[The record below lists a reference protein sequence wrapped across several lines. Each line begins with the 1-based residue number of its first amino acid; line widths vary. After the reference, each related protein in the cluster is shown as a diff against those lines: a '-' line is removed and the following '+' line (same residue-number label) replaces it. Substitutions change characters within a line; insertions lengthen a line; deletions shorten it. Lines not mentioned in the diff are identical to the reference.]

1 MPAII
6 DIKQRIKGVKNTQ
19 KITRAMKMVAA
30 AKLRRAQ
37 SDILEARPYAKKMLQ
52 ILNSIAKRVN
62 PRDHPLLRFSE
73 DKNIELVI
81 ITGDK
86 GLCGSFNT
94 NIIKSSED
102 FLEQRKE
109 SERELSLNLI
119 GRKGRNYF
127 TKRRFSIRNEFV
139 DIFRDLDYS
148 DAKKIAD
155 ILIEEYT
162 GRELDAVYLVYN
174 EFKSVLQQSVIVE
187 RLLPIADL
195 GFEDEKSEIEYI
207 FEPSGSMILEELLP
221 LHVRTQ
227 VWRALLESNAAEQAA
242 RMNAME
248 NATQNADEM
257 IEELTKT
264 MNKLR
269 QQTIT
274 RQIIEVVGG
283 ADALKG

>member
-1 MPAII
+1 
-6 DIKQRIKGVKNTQ
+6 
-19 KITRAMKMVAA
+19 MKMVAA

-37 SDILEARPYAKKMLQ
+37 SDILAARPYAKKMLQ
-52 ILNSIAKRVN
+52 MLNSLVKRVN
-62 PRDHPLLRFSE
+62 PENHPLLRLSK
-73 DKNIELVI
+73 DNNIELVI

-94 NIIKSSED
+94 NIIKRSGD
-102 FLEQRKE
+102 FLEERQE
-109 SERELSLNLI
+109 PERELYLNLI
-119 GRKGRNYF
+119 GRKGRDYF
-127 TKRRFSIRNEFV
+127 KKRRFSIRHEFV
-139 DIFRDLDYS
+139 DIFRNLRYINAS
-148 DAKKIAD
+148 EMAD

-162 GRELDAVYLVYN
+162 NRELDAIYLVYN

-187 RLLPIADL
+187 RLLPIGDL
-195 GFEDEKSEIEYI
+195 GFEDESAEVEYI
-207 FEPSGSMILEELLP
+207 FEPSERMILEELLP

-248 NATQNADEM
+248 NATQNAEEM
-257 IEELTKT
+257 IAELTKA

-274 RQIIEVVGG
+274 RQIIEVVSG